1 MRILL
6 GKNVID
12 KPFYWEVEKEKNPHL
27 IVLGT
32 SGSGK
37 TETLKSIIHELNLN
51 KVPSLVIDFHNEFSG
66 LATNLLNLMGSRIN
80 MKFLSSL
87 NTQHSF

>member
-51 KVPSLVIDFHNEFSG
+51 KVPV
-66 LATNLLNLMGSRIN
+66 LL
-80 MKFLSSL
+80 
-87 NTQHSF
+87 